1 MLTFGA
7 FAIDFYELIVKQG
20 KISYNVGMVDILGE
34 KRICHKCGKCCRLI
48 ASNKS
53 YEELC
58 EDAQNGDKVSSNFLK
73 LFLPYETTVDA
84 ENIDAEVVAKIKE
97 YHKNFYGKNSKT
109 YFYYC
114 RYIDENNLCKLYDM
128 RPKFCRQY
136 PKSEFTPL
144 PTDCAYEG
152 YSFVV
157 REKIKAR
164 VRKAKENLL
173 ELNILKE
180 NSSQDRGSLEKL
192 KKIEENYKK
201 LIDDYSKF
209 GSLDW

>member
-1 MLTFGA
+1 M
-7 FAIDFYELIVKQG
+7 
-20 KISYNVGMVDILGE
+20 SDILGE
-34 KRICHKCGKCCRLI
+34 KKICSKCGKCCRLI

-58 EDAQNGDKVSSNFLK
+58 QDAEKGDKISSNFLK
-73 LFLPYETTVDA
+73 LFLPYETAIDA
-84 ENIDAEVVAKIKE
+84 ENIDAKVVSEIKSF
-97 YHKNFYGKNSKT
+97 HKNFYGKNSKT

-136 PKSEFTPL
+136 PRTEFTPL

-152 YSFVV
+152 YSFIM

-164 VRKAKENLL
+164 VRKAKENLI
-173 ELNILKE
+173 ELNVLKE
-180 NSSQDRGSLEKL
+180 NSEQDRASVEKL
-192 KKIEENYKK
+192 KKIEANYKK
-201 LIDDYSKF
+201 LIEDYAKF
-209 GSLDW
+209 GANDW